1 MFAAAL
7 LFTSS
12 LAGKYQLWE
21 ADEPITIN
29 LEGKD
34 YGRRLQ
40 QRVDNRRRLATVGS
54 TKQLLTQD
62 QANEAL
68 KKTNCSEFVSKRP
81 MSLKA
86 NDTCWSYDNNPTPP
100 GCPNSGWVKYDAFH
114 FEKATVG
121 KAGIAVDAHNHVGL
135 VVSNVTFHIKKTQF
149 TAQEFGLFTVPCT
162 GFLEGVITG
171 AANAVEAVVNMSAMG
186 VPIIGEA
193 SATPVDGVVVDLK
206 HVITGL
212 CGFLEKVIESLIDV
226 LGSLL
231 NMLLQDDLPPI
242 ISDLLE
248 EIMKVALGDG
258 SSTPSMNAIEGWSK
272 VV

>member
-1 MFAAAL
+1 MLAAAL
-7 LFTSS
+7 LFTAS

-21 ADEPITIN
+21 MDEPLTIN

-40 QRVDNRRRLATVGS
+40 KEMNRRRLGTVGS

-62 QANEAL
+62 QANAAL

-100 GCPNSGWVKYDAFH
+100 GCPNTGWVKYDAFH
-114 FEKATVG
+114 FEKAVVG

-149 TAQEFGLFTVPCT
+149 TAQEFGIWTMPCT

-186 VPIIGEA
+186 VPVIGEA
-193 SATPVDGVVVDLK
+193 SAMPVDGVVVNLK
-206 HVITGL
+206 HVLTGI
-212 CGFLEKVIESLIDV
+212 CGFLEDLVASLIDV
-226 LGSLL
+226 LGDLL
-231 NMLLQDDLPPI
+231 NILLNDDLPPI

-248 EIMKVALGDG
+248 AIVKVALGDG
-258 SSTPSMNAIEGWSK
+258 MSTPEMNAIEGWSK